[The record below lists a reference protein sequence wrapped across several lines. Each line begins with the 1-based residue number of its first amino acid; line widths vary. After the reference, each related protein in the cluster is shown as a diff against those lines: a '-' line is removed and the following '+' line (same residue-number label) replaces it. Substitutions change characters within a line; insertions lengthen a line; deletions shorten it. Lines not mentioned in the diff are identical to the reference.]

1 MIPNVFRKLFRKR
14 RGYPPKRDVFGQSAR
29 KRAFQCFNQGMKPA
43 QVAPKVAISTRTAG
57 RYFADWG
64 KLPRGLEAQ
73 YSSLKYLL
81 KHSAVFKEKF
91 PETIAQGL
99 GMSVPEVTVRLQKPW
114 GLKQLLMGK
123 WPNYIEEKR
132 QSEAQTRLGA
142 ALDLVKFMESC
153 GMSPEELRLKVQESM
168 KRALNKR
175 RTKQTKQ

>member
-1 MIPNVFRKLFRKR
+1 MIPNILRKLFRR
-14 RGYPPKRDVFGQSAR
+14 RHGYPPKRDEFGQSAR

-43 QVAPKVAISTRTAG
+43 QVAPKVAISTRTAD

-91 PETIAQGL
+91 LETIAQGL
-99 GMSVPEVTVRLQKPW
+99 GMSVPEVTVHLQKPW
-114 GLKQLLMGK
+114 RLKQLLMGK

-132 QSEAQTRLGA
+132 QSEAQTRLDA
-142 ALDLVKFMESC
+142 ALDFVKFMELC
-153 GMSPEELRLKVQESM
+153 EMSPEQLRLKVQELM
-168 KRALNKR
+168 KRALDKR
-175 RTKQTKQ
+175 RTKQTEQ